1 MPLYPEPGKY
11 RPLALPVDD
20 PNLGVVIRTF
30 GIHIPDRYSPDK
42 KVEVSTIQIMFTNL
56 PM

>member
-30 GIHIPDRYSPDK
+30 GIHIPDQYSPDK